1 MCNRLV
7 EQKRAINLYVS
18 ETDGMQHIHA
28 QRWAVMEDVLRVLRP
43 FDELTREISAEN
55 ACISTVLPAVMM
67 LKRFIHNEIDISGI
81 KQMKT
86 RMLTSLQE
94 RFEGLEDNA
103 ILIVATSLD
112 PRYKAKFWLSDTQ
125 QCRSKLLVQEAV
137 ARVSESEQDVHARP
151 TVSEQVETQGPTDRM
166 KRHCSGIWSNWD
178 ELFRSSGVRA
188 S

>member
-1 MCNRLV
+1 
-7 EQKRAINLYVS
+7 
-18 ETDGMQHIHA
+18 
-28 QRWAVMEDVLRVLRP
+28 MEDVLRVLRP

-67 LKRFIHNEIDISGI
+67 LKRFIHNETDISGI

-103 ILIVATSLD
+103 VLIVATSLD

-137 ARVSESEQDVHARP
+137 ARVSESEQDVHAKFLNRLRHRGQQIVRND
-151 TVSEQVETQGPTDRM
+151 TVRGSGATGTN
-166 KRHCSGIWSNWD
+166 CSAAAPSASQLNPALKQRSA
-178 ELFRSSGVRA
+178 LFSA
-188 S
+188 SP